1 MGLWMSTRLS
11 APFFFYCNTYHAS
24 DIPPKQRLTLIK
36 TKLKQFQTI
45 RSKVK

>member
-1 MGLWMSTRLS
+1 MGLWMSTRVS
-11 APFFFYCNTYHAS
+11 ARFYCNTYHAS